1 MVAVAEHRLTDEQ
14 LADRIAAGEMEA
26 FALLFDRHFQAAH
39 DLVFRI
45 LRDEDTA
52 VGALAESFTVVRG
65 ALQRGRGEHVKAS
78 IYAAAATAA
87 VERAR
92 RTRTIPEGS
101 SSLSDLDAGRLADPA
116 PVLRD
121 PELVR
126 LVWESAAALGA
137 RDYALLDLQVRK
149 GVPLNDL
156 ASELGFRRST
166 LDVRLG
172 RLKDKLVASVVEA
185 RGEKAPTRV
194 SPLAVFA
201 ALAPV
206 AVRPGVQEAVWAR
219 VVERPLQAAP
229 ARWKPSR
236 RALLL
241 VAAALVI
248 AAAAAG
254 AVVAFAFG
262 GGGPHDPTD
271 VRSTSHEP
279 GAQTS
284 DATIEVSWTP
294 EPESTGYSIL
304 WSAES
309 ALPDETVDLAG
320 SQGAVS
326 RVVTPGTW
334 WFNLRTRDKHGDWTH
349 TVHLGPYVIVA
360 VPNTRIA
367 SGPPKVSNDARAV
380 FRLEAT
386 AEGSFECSLDG
397 RRFERCGARTT
408 VGHVADGRHRL
419 AARVRDR
426 YGNAD
431 ASPASWRW
439 LVDTT
444 APNTRIDS
452 AEFEKR
458 RAVFRFSAGKGRLK
472 FECKLDD
479 RDLTRCKAHVRL
491 HNLSQ
496 GEHELFVRATD
507 AAGNTDSSPA
517 TVTWTV
523 DTKRPKTTIVSGPS
537 GSVHRPKATFV
548 LDSNEDEVTYE
559 CSLDG
564 RTFQSCGS
572 TATYRGLA
580 AGEHTFVARAT
591 DRAENVDRTPARR
604 RWTVVDTHRPDTTIT
619 SHPRV
624 QSNDSSPTFKFRSSE
639 AGSHFECR
647 LDGGSWRQCSSP
659 RTYQNLASGQHVFR
673 VRARDASGNVDSTP
687 ASWTWTIH

>member
-14 LADRIAAGEMEA
+14 LADRIAAGETEA
-26 FALLFDRHFQAAH
+26 VALLFDRHFQAAH

-45 LRDEDTA
+45 LRDEDAA
-52 VGALAESFTVVRG
+52 VAVLVESFAAVRG
-65 ALQRGRGEHVKAS
+65 ALALGRGEHVKAS
-78 IYAAAATAA
+78 IYVAAATVA
-87 VERAR
+87 VEHARRAR
-92 RTRTIPEGS
+92 TVPEGS
-101 SSLSDLDAGRLADPA
+101 SSFSELDAGRLADPA
-116 PVLRD
+116 QVLRD

-137 RDYALLDLQVRK
+137 RDYALLDLQLRK
-149 GVPLNDL
+149 GVPPNEL
-156 ASELGFRRST
+156 AAELGFKRTT
-166 LDVRLG
+166 LDTRLA

-206 AVRPGVQEAVWAR
+206 SVPPGVKEAVWAR
-219 VVERPLQAAP
+219 VLERPPQASP

-241 VAAALVI
+241 VAAALVV
-248 AAAAAG
+248 AAAAA
-254 AVVAFAFG
+254 AALMAFAFG

-284 DATIEVSWTP
+284 DATINVSWTP

-304 WSAES
+304 WSAEP

-320 SQGAVS
+320 NQGAVR

-360 VPNTRIA
+360 VPNTRIV
-367 SGPPKVSNDARAV
+367 SGPPKVTNDTTPV

-386 AEGSFECSLDG
+386 GEGTFECSLDG
-397 RRFERCGARTT
+397 RAFESCGARTT
-408 VGHVADGRHRL
+408 IGRLRDGRHRL
-419 AARVRDR
+419 AARIRDR

-431 ASPASWRW
+431 SSPAAWAW
-439 LVDTT
+439 VVDTT
-444 APNTRIDS
+444 APTTRIDS
-452 AEFEKR
+452 AVFEKR
-458 RAVFRFSAGKGRLK
+458 RAEFRFSAGKGRVK
-472 FECKLDD
+472 FECKLDE
-479 RDLTRCKAHVRL
+479 RDFTRCKSHVLLRK
-491 HNLSQ
+491 LSQ
-496 GEHELFVRATD
+496 GEHELLVRATD
-507 AAGNTDSSPA
+507 AAGNTDRSPA
-517 TVTWTV
+517 TSVWTV
-523 DTKRPKTTIVSGPS
+523 DTRRPTTSIVSGPS
-537 GSVHRPKATFV
+537 GVVHRSKATFA
-548 LDSNEDEVTYE
+548 LDSYEDEVTYE

-564 RTFQSCGS
+564 RAFQSCGPTVS
-572 TATYRGLA
+572 YSGLA
-580 AGEHTFVARAT
+580 AGKHTFVARAR
-591 DRAENVDRTPARR
+591 DKAGNVDRTPARR
-604 RWTVVDTHRPDTTIT
+604 RWTVVDAHGPDTTIT
-619 SHPRV
+619 SHPQV
-624 QSNDSSPTFKFRSSE
+624 NSSDSSPTFEFRSSE

-659 RTYQNLASGQHVFR
+659 KTYQGLAPGQHVFR

>member
-14 LADRIAAGEMEA
+14 LADRIAAGEAEA
-26 FALLFDRHFQAAH
+26 FALLFDRHFPAAH

-45 LRDEDTA
+45 LRDEDA
-52 VGALAESFTVVRG
+52 AFDVLAESFAAVRG

-92 RTRTIPEGS
+92 RNRRTPEGTS
-101 SSLSDLDAGRLADPA
+101 SFSELDARRLADPA

-126 LVWESAAALGA
+126 LVWESAAALAA

-149 GVPLNDL
+149 AVPLNDL
-156 ASELGFRRST
+156 AAELGFKTTT
-166 LDVRLG
+166 LDARLG
-172 RLKDKLVASVVEA
+172 RLKDKFVASVVAA
-185 RGEKAPTRV
+185 RAEKASTRV

-206 AVRPGVQEAVWAR
+206 SVPPGVQEAVWAR
-219 VVERPLQAAP
+219 VLERPLQASP
-229 ARWKPSR
+229 AVWKPSGR
-236 RALLL
+236 GLLL
-241 VAAALVI
+241 VAAALV
-248 AAAAAG
+248 AAAVAAG
-254 AVVAFAFG
+254 AVVVAFVL
-262 GGGPHDPTD
+262 GGGPHDPND

-279 GAQTS
+279 GAKTS
-284 DATIEVSWTP
+284 DATIHVSWTP

-304 WSAES
+304 WSADA

-320 SQGAVS
+320 DQGAVS

-334 WFNLRTRDKHGDWTH
+334 WFNLRTRDKDGDWTH

-367 SGPPKVSNDARAV
+367 SGPPKVSNDTRAV

-386 AEGSFECSLDG
+386 TEGTFECSLDG
-397 RRFERCGARTT
+397 RPFERCGSRTT
-408 VGHVADGRHRL
+408 VGRVRDGRHRV

-439 LVDTT
+439 LVDTA

-458 RAVFRFSAGKGRLK
+458 RAAFRFSAGKGRVK

-479 RDLTRCKAHVRL
+479 RDFRRCKAHVSL
-491 HNLSQ
+491 HKLSQ

-507 AAGNTDSSPA
+507 VAGNTDRSPA
-517 TVTWTV
+517 TVSWTV
-523 DTKRPKTTIVSGPS
+523 DTKRPSTTIVSGPS
-537 GSVHRPKATFV
+537 GVVHRGRATFA

-559 CSLDG
+559 CSLDSHA
-564 RTFQSCGS
+564 FQTCA
-572 TATYRGLA
+572 ATVSYRGLA
-580 AGEHTFVARAT
+580 TGEHTFVARAR
-591 DRAENVDRTPARR
+591 DKAGNVDRTPARR
-604 RWTVVDTHRPDTTIT
+604 HWTIVDTNRPDTTIT
-619 SHPRV
+619 SHPHV
-624 QSNDSSPTFKFRSSE
+624 NSNDSSPTFAFRSTE

-647 LDGGSWRQCSSP
+647 LDGGSWRRCSSP
-659 RTYQNLASGQHVFR
+659 KTYQGLSPGQHIFR

>member
-14 LADRIAAGEMEA
+14 LADRIASGDPEA
-26 FALLFDRHFQAAH
+26 FALLFDRHFQATH

-45 LRDEDTA
+45 LRDEDA
-52 VGALAESFTVVRG
+52 SVGVLAESFAAVRG
-65 ALQRGRGEHVKAS
+65 ALQRGRAEHVKAS
-78 IYAAAATAA
+78 IYAATATVA

-92 RTRTIPEGS
+92 RSRRISEGS
-101 SSLSDLDAGRLADPA
+101 SSLSELDAGRLADPA

-121 PELVR
+121 PELVG

-137 RDYALLDLQVRK
+137 RDYALLDIQLRK
-149 GVPLNDL
+149 GVPLNEL
-156 ASELGFRRST
+156 AAELGFKRST
-166 LDVRLG
+166 LDTRLG
-172 RLKDKLVASVVEA
+172 RLKEKLVASVVEA

-206 AVRPGVQEAVWAR
+206 AVPAGVKDAVWVR
-219 VVERPLQAAP
+219 LLERPLQASP
-229 ARWKPSR
+229 ARWKPSW

-241 VAAALVI
+241 AAAALVV
-248 AAAAAG
+248 AAAAAA
-254 AVVAFAFG
+254 AVVAFAVG

-284 DATIEVSWTP
+284 DATINVSWTP

-304 WSAES
+304 WSAEP
-309 ALPDETVDLAG
+309 ALPDETIDLAG
-320 SQGAVS
+320 NQGAVS

-380 FRLEAT
+380 FRLEAA
-386 AEGSFECSLDG
+386 AEGTFECSLDG
-397 RRFERCGARTT
+397 RPFEHCGARTT
-408 VGHVADGRHRL
+408 VGHVGDGRHRL

-431 ASPASWRW
+431 ASPATWAW

-444 APNTRIDS
+444 APDTRIDS

-458 RAVFRFSAGKGRLK
+458 RAVFRFSAGKGRVK

-479 RDLTRCKAHVRL
+479 RDFTRCKPRVSL

-496 GEHELFVRATD
+496 GEHELLVRATD
-507 AAGNTDSSPA
+507 AAGNTDRSPA
-517 TVTWTV
+517 TSVWTV
-523 DTKRPKTTIVSGPS
+523 DTKRPKTSIVSGPS
-537 GSVHRPKATFV
+537 GVVHRSRATFA
-548 LDSNEDEVTYE
+548 LDSNEDEITYE

-572 TATYRGLA
+572 TVTFSGLA
-580 AGEHTFVARAT
+580 AGEHTFAARAR
-591 DRAENVDRTPARR
+591 DKAGNVDRTPARR
-604 RWTVVDTHRPDTTIT
+604 RWTIVDTHRPDTTIT
-619 SHPRV
+619 SHPHV
-624 QSNDSSPTFKFRSSE
+624 NSNDSSPTFEFRSSE

-647 LDGGSWRQCSSP
+647 LDGGSWRRCSSP
-659 RTYQNLASGQHVFR
+659 KTYQNLAPGQHVFR
-673 VRARDASGNVDSTP
+673 VRARDASGNVDSSP